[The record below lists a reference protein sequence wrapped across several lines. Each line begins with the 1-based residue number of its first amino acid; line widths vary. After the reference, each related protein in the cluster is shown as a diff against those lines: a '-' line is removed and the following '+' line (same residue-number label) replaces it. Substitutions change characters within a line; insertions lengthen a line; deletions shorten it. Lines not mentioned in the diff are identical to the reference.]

1 MRSTASQ
8 RVRRRAEDREKEC
21 RKREQDRSSGIFGT
35 PNFESAQAL
44 HVTRLRIILSRV
56 RCLVASPV
64 QAILTRS
71 KSEFF
76 TPYSGLSQPRRELP
90 LATIEAGCIIP
101 EGGIMTCVL
110 HHLDLR
116 MSYGSFVLVNH

>member
-1 MRSTASQ
+1 M
-8 RVRRRAEDREKEC
+8 EKH
-21 RKREQDRSSGIFGT
+21 RIRLIQSLVIQNARISRDV
-35 PNFESAQAL
+35 QAL
-44 HVTRLRIILSRV
+44 HVARLRIILSRV

-64 QAILTRS
+64 QATLTRS
-71 KSEFF
+71 KSELF
-76 TPYSGLSQPRRELP
+76 TPYPGLSQPRRELP